1 MKTFL
6 LLRIVGPLLF
16 PFLALAQSGTPGPND
31 LRDRA
36 FQMTK
41 ATVEFLATDAK
52 TYGYQNKTTCPDCV
66 SYPSLKKFIVDQKL
80 TKADELVTETERW
93 TANPATVAK
102 PVANAL
108 LELKTQLMNRVTAGA
123 DRQHRRTLASFAS
136 YEAQMNQLAGQP
148 SANPA
153 ALVADAG
160 QPNTVQPDGT
170 TDEEAAQSDT
180 TLSEEAVAGSRP
192 TTTSA
197 DGGWLSKSG
206 LAILLSLLSLG
217 LAGYLL
223 ATRRKATSSPTLTT
237 ESDMRVAR
245 LNDELIHVKG
255 ESRQTIAQN
264 ERLKTRVDQLEQ
276 QVGVLQKAVGL
287 SAVVPAAQPA
297 TKSAEMPNVAPAV
310 SAAAPAQTQA
320 APSANV
326 PENRPRA
333 QSQSVP
339 PSAAAPRSAPPPP
352 TSAPQAPKL
361 LYARTVD
368 LGDGFSVDSLS
379 ETAGDRPM
387 VYQIQVQGPTQATFR
402 VSDDANAQRLALGDP
417 YSYLNDAC
425 EYASQPNPNSRI
437 QTTKPGRLVLQG
449 NKWAIGEKAQIAFS

>member
-6 LLRIVGPLLF
+6 FRIVGPLLF
-16 PFLALAQSGTPGPND
+16 PFLAVAQSETLGPND
-31 LRDRA
+31 LRERA

-41 ATVEFLATDAK
+41 TTVEFLATDAK
-52 TYGYQNKTTCPDCV
+52 TYGYPDRVTCAECV

-93 TANPATVAK
+93 TTNPATAAK
-102 PVANAL
+102 PVATAL
-108 LELKTQLMNRVTAGA
+108 GELKTQLINRVTAGS
-123 DRQHRRTLASFAS
+123 DRQHRRQLPSFMTF
-136 YEAQMNQLAGQP
+136 ERQMNQLAGQP
-148 SANPA
+148 AANPA
-153 ALVADAG
+153 ALMADAG
-160 QPNTVQPDGT
+160 QPNTAQLNVT

-180 TLSEEAVAGSRP
+180 AFSEEKTTGSRA
-192 TTTSA
+192 TTTST

-206 LAILLSLLSLG
+206 LALLVSLLSLG

-223 ATRRKATSSPTLTT
+223 ATRRKGTTSPTLTT

-264 ERLKTRVDQLEQ
+264 ERLKARVDQLEQ

-287 SAVVPAAQPA
+287 SAVVPAAQEP
-297 TKSAEMPNVAPAV
+297 TPK
-310 SAAAPAQTQA
+310 PAQTPVSAPPVSSAIPPAPVPTQA
-320 APSANV
+320 V
-326 PENRPRA
+326 PPPTMAENRPRS

-339 PSAAAPRSAPPPP
+339 PAPPRPQAPPPM
-352 TSAPQAPKL
+352 PQPPRI

-368 LGDGFSVDSLS
+368 LGDGFSVDSLTES
-379 ETAGDRPM
+379 AGERPM
-387 VYQIQVQGPTQATFR
+387 VYQIQIQGPTQATFR
-402 VSDDANAQRLALGDP
+402 VSDDPNAQRLALGDP

-425 EYASQPNPNSRI
+425 EYASQPTPNGRI

-449 NKWAIGEKAQIAFS
+449 NKWAIGEKAQIAFN